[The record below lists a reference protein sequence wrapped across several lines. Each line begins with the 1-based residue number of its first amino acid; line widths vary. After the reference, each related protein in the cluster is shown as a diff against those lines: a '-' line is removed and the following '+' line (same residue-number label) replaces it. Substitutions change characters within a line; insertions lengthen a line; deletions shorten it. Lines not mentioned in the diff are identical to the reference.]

1 MLRLKGFGF
10 KHYGAEWPE
19 VEQDVEW
26 HFQEATKTNGHP
38 VRIEF
43 VHSALTVTASLDLLQ
58 WIDEMKEHYGATVE
72 LSHSQDT
79 ELPPNTLTT
88 DYDVYLD
95 RVIFWIATNPEW
107 SSHAQVYQDMLQELG
122 KGDMPGIQYIRE
134 QYIKKANFPEYA
146 EWFDCVRKAAKR

>member
-26 HFQEATKTNGHP
+26 QFQESTKTNGHP

-58 WIDEMKEHYGATVE
+58 WIDEMKEHYTATVE
-72 LSHSQDT
+72 LSHTQDT
-79 ELPPNTLTT
+79 DLPPNSLST

-122 KGDMPGIQYIRE
+122 TGAMPDQQYIRE
-134 QYIKKANFPEYA
+134 QYIKKEQFPEYA
-146 EWFDCVRKAAKR
+146 QWFDCVRKAAKR